1 VIGKFIAL
9 YGLDELIDSLPDTL
23 TEFQIQ
29 NRDNNGII
37 VRIPESI
44 SRFKNLDMILLD
56 NCISEIPDSICEL
69 PNLRF
74 IALMNNPKL
83 TSIPDCIA
91 NLPKIYFVNLKGSNN
106 VVVPE
111 SIKEK
116 GIDMGGGM
124 WDLQQ

>member
-1 VIGKFIAL
+1 VL
-9 YGLDELIDSLPDTL
+9 
-23 TEFQIQ
+23 
-29 NRDNNGII
+29 R
-37 VRIPESI
+37 
-44 SRFKNLDMILLD
+44 

-91 NLPKIYFVNLKGSNN
+91 NLPKLLFINLKGSNN

-116 GIDMGGGM
+116 GGDYGEGLWEIN
-124 WDLQQ
+124 